1 MRLVSTVEFG
11 THLWRWL
18 LPLAVVLTLLSVWG
32 MALLL
37 PLTDPYVQSVRA
49 AVGDV
54 SRGEQIYVMNCA
66 GCHGVE
72 GKGQVGP
79 TLVQISRRRSQVQL
93 IHQIVSGE
101 TPPMPKFQAQP
112 QDMADLLSYLKRL

>member
-11 THLWRWL
+11 STLWRWL
-18 LPLAVVLTLLSVWG
+18 LLLAILLIIILGYGVT
-32 MALLL
+32 LLL
-37 PLTDPYVQSVRA
+37 PFTDPYVRSVRA
-49 AVGDV
+49 AVGDAA
-54 SRGEQIYVMNCA
+54 RGEQIYLMNCA

-72 GKGQVGP
+72 GKGEVGP
-79 TLVQISRRRSQVQL
+79 TLVQISRRRSQPQL

-112 QDMADLLSYLKRL
+112 QDMADLLSYLKKL